1 MIFFVVFIL
10 GWIVI
15 EDDDTEEDEE
25 DDEDANE
32 YPNVPVMA
40 IADPR
45 RVYRSI
51 GSSKIIADRIIS
63 RTRLTVFRTD
73 AVTAPKP
80 AVTSNA
86 TSL

>member
-1 MIFFVVFIL
+1 MIFCVVVIL

-15 EDDDTEEDEE
+15 EDDTEEDE
-25 DDEDANE
+25 DKDNEDANE

-51 GSSKIIADRIIS
+51 GSSKMIADRIIFS
-63 RTRLTVFRTD
+63 TRSAVFRTD